1 MNILVT
7 PSINSDTD
15 PRLCGCKIIE
25 AASVTISHKITI
37 DNKISVCPAAA
48 GFTDE
53 NGCQYILLYD
63 NIHDARQDFI
73 KGIKDG
79 LIQPSCACKG
89 CIISPSC
96 EDGNNSALKPI
107 IADNLKKLIETITAK
122 KLENMPQY
130 NLKIIAG
137 DSYDKLAE
145 ACGWDESFLAEWDNE
160 AEKLINGITENTE
173 FSHAVTDNRLPEFI
187 ENMYDRLL

>member
-25 AASVTISHKITI
+25 TASVTISHRITI
-37 DNKISVCPAAA
+37 DDKILICPAAA
-48 GFTDE
+48 GFMDE
-53 NGCQYILLYD
+53 NGCQYILLY
-63 NIHDARQDFI
+63 NSIHDAGQDFI

-89 CIISPSC
+89 CVISPPC
-96 EDGNNSALKPI
+96 DDGNNDILKPI
-107 IADNLKKLIETITAK
+107 IADNLKQLIETITAR
-122 KLENMPQY
+122 KLENIPQY

-137 DSYDKLAE
+137 DSYDKLVE
-145 ACGWDESFLAEWDNE
+145 ACGWDENLLTEWDNE
-160 AEKLINGITENTE
+160 AEKLINGITEDTE
-173 FSHAVTDNRLPEFI
+173 FSRAVTDNRLSEFI
-187 ENMYDRLL
+187 EDMYGRLL